1 MSERTETGE
10 KPGPSSQGGRRCGV
24 GVELERDGRVS
35 VRVWAPRRARV
46 VVVMD
51 GRATRLDRDGDG
63 WFSGIVDGR
72 PGSTYGFSLDDE
84 ARLYP
89 DPASRFQPDGPHGLS
104 EVIDPSSYGWRDA
117 DWPGISLEGQVFYEL
132 HVGTFT
138 ADGTWAGAARRLDR
152 LRALG
157 ITTIQLMPIAD
168 FAGDFG
174 WGYDGV
180 NWFAPTRLYGRP
192 EDARAFVDGAHAHG
206 LGVILDGVY
215 NHLGPDGNY
224 LASFAREYFTDR
236 YGNDWG
242 EALNFDGPGAQAM
255 RELVLASAE
264 HWIREYHLDGFRLDA
279 THQIFDSS
287 PDHIVAALA
296 RRARAA
302 AGGRA
307 IVIIAEDER
316 QDARMVRPAASGGY
330 GLDALYNDDFHHSAR
345 VALTGIR
352 DAYYGDFH
360 GTSQELLSAA
370 RHGFLFQGQRYA
382 WHGTRRGTAALDL
395 APRQFVHFLE
405 NHDQVANSADGL
417 RLCDLTAP
425 GQLRALTALLL
436 LGPATPL
443 LFQGQESGSTAPF
456 VYFAHH
462 EGQLARDVARG
473 RREFLSQFAPSAAAD
488 AASRQTDPAA
498 RATFEACRMGDDS
511 GERAQRI
518 WRLHADLLRLRREDA
533 TIALQGSRGFD
544 GATLDERGLTVR
556 FFGPRHDDRLL
567 IVNLG
572 DELDLVSRAEPLI
585 APPAGSSWALLW
597 SSEAAAYGGSG
608 TPVWTEDR
616 WIVPRQAALLLGPVA
631 ASHPQSPPG

>member
-1 MSERTETGE
+1 
-10 KPGPSSQGGRRCGV
+10 
-24 GVELERDGRVS
+24 
-35 VRVWAPRRARV
+35 
-46 VVVMD
+46 MD
-51 GRATRLDRDGDG
+51 GRATALERDGEG
-63 WFSGIVDGR
+63 WFGAVVAGR
-72 PGSTYGFSLDDE
+72 PGSTYGFSLDGE

-104 EVIDPSSYGWRDA
+104 EVVDPSSYVWRDA
-117 DWPGISLEGQVFYEL
+117 NWPGISLAGQIFYEL

-138 ADGTWAGAARRLDR
+138 AEGTWAGAARRLDR

-180 NWFAPTRLYGRP
+180 TWFAPTRLYGRP
-192 EDARAFVDGAHAHG
+192 DDVRAFVDHAHARG
-206 LGVILDGVY
+206 LGVILDAVY

-224 LASFAREYFTDR
+224 LSSFAREYFTDR

-242 EALNFDGPGAQAM
+242 EALNFDGPGAQAT

-264 HWIREYHLDGFRLDA
+264 HWIREYHIDGFRLDA

-287 PDHIVAALA
+287 PDHVLAALV

-302 AGGRA
+302 AGDRTL
-307 IVIIAEDER
+307 VIIAENER
-316 QDARMVRPAASGGY
+316 QDARLMRSAASGGY

-345 VALTGIR
+345 VALTGVR
-352 DAYYGDFH
+352 DAYYSDFR

-370 RHGFLFQGQRYA
+370 THGFLFQGQRYA
-382 WHGTRRGTAALDL
+382 RQGRRRGTAALDL
-395 APRQFVHFLE
+395 PPRQFVHFLE
-405 NHDQVANSADGL
+405 NHDQVANSVDGL

-425 GQLRALTALLL
+425 GHLRALTALLL

-473 RREFLSQFAPSAAAD
+473 RLEFLSQFTHSAAD
-488 AASRQTDPAA
+488 AVSRQLDPGA
-498 RATFEACRMGDDS
+498 RATFEACRLGHDS
-511 GERAQRI
+511 GERAQRF
-518 WRLHADLLRLRREDA
+518 WRLHADLLRLRREDT
-533 TIALQGSRGFD
+533 TIALQGSSGLD
-544 GATLDERGLTVR
+544 GATLDERKLVVR
-556 FFGPRHDDRLL
+556 FFGPNNDDRLL
-567 IVNLG
+567 VVNLG
-572 DELDLVSRAEPLI
+572 ADFDVASCAEPLI
-585 APPAGSSWALLW
+585 APPAGASWTSLW
-597 SSEAAAYGGSG
+597 SSEATSYGGRG
-608 TPVWTEDR
+608 TPIWTEDH
-616 WIVPRQAALLLGPVA
+616 WIVLGPAALLLGPVA
-631 ASHPQSPPG
+631 TTFHSSAEARSSG